1 MFRKT
6 ESNVPDGKDCHRDL
20 QLHVS
25 IAFDWLYLGHTKE
38 GTRRETVWSLIASL
52 KNRRNTGALLS
63 KEEKNTPT
71 KTIISLAQTEL
82 SLFYL
87 EVDKPRLE
95 ALGPIIKAVIT
106 QQLQIIRHASLLAD
120 VQIAVSQTLNHD
132 LESIR
137 GLVRLVEDDDV
148 DAVKHHE
155 FGQVRPHATDF
166 ECACCGTELTNCYFK
181 CDVSKR

>member
-1 MFRKT
+1 M
-6 ESNVPDGKDCHRDL
+6 PDGKDCHRDS

-25 IAFDWLYLGHTKE
+25 IALDWLHLGHTKE

-71 KTIISLAQTEL
+71 KTIMSLAQTEL

-95 ALGPIIKAVIT
+95 ALGPTIKAVMT
-106 QQLQIIRHASLLAD
+106 QQLQIIRHVSLLAD
-120 VQIAVSQTLNHD
+120 VQIAVSQTPNHD

-137 GLVRLVEDDDV
+137 DLVRLVEDDDA

-155 FGQVRPHATDF
+155 VGQVRPHATDF
-166 ECACCGTELTNCYFK
+166 ECARCGTELTNCYFK